1 MNEAFKYAVKALPSE
16 FVSLSVTYSGH
27 QQCSAAQ
34 RWGKGVRE
42 QYILHYVV
50 SGKGVYSTPQGNF
63 ELSAGDIFLI
73 RPFTEIEYYPDP
85 DDPWEYRWV
94 NFTGADAEIIL
105 SRTDF
110 TPDSPVMSG
119 CGEDILP
126 LMEAITENPGQEL
139 YNSLE
144 LTGTLYRLL
153 AALVKRSG
161 NTSPL
166 SKRSEERHKCL
177 RAALDYIAANYPLPI
192 SVDDIA
198 AAAAVS
204 RSTLFRLFRTELNT
218 APSDYLIDFRIEQ
231 AKKLLSET
239 DISVTAAARSA
250 GYENNLYF
258 SRAFRKVTGM
268 TPTEYRKSRQN
279 NRQGEHI

>member
-1 MNEAFKYAVKALPSE
+1 MSEAFKYAVKAQASE

-34 RWGKGVRE
+34 KWGKGIRE

-50 SGKGVYSTPQGNF
+50 SGKGYYNTPDGSF
-63 ELSAGDIFLI
+63 ALFPGDIFLI
-73 RPFTEIEYYPDP
+73 RPLTEIEYYPDP

-110 TPDSPVMSG
+110 TPNSPVMSG
-119 CGEDILP
+119 CGEDILH
-126 LMEAITENPGQEL
+126 LMEMITDNPGQEL
-139 YNSLE
+139 YNTLE

-153 AALVKRSG
+153 SVLVKRSE
-161 NTSPL
+161 NKNPT
-166 SKRSEERHKCL
+166 SKRCEDRHKCL

-204 RSTLFRLFRTELNT
+204 RSTLFRLFRTELGA
-218 APSDYLIDFRIEQ
+218 APSDYLIEYRIEQ

-258 SRAFRKVTGM
+258 SRAFRKATGM
-268 TPTEYRKSRQN
+268 SPTEFRNSRRNIHN
-279 NRQGEHI
+279 NNM

>member
-1 MNEAFKYAVKALPSE
+1 MSEAFKYAVKAQASE

-34 RWGKGVRE
+34 KWGKGIRE

-50 SGKGVYSTPQGNF
+50 SGKGYYNTPDGSF
-63 ELSAGDIFLI
+63 ALFPGDIFLI
-73 RPFTEIEYYPDP
+73 RPLTEIEYYPDP

-119 CGEDILP
+119 CGEDILH
-126 LMEAITENPGQEL
+126 LMEMITDNPGQEL
-139 YNSLE
+139 YNTLE

-153 AALVKRSG
+153 SVLVKRSG
-161 NTSPL
+161 NKNPT
-166 SKRSEERHKCL
+166 SKRCEDRHKCL
-177 RAALDYIAANYPLPI
+177 RSALDYIAANYPLPI

-204 RSTLFRLFRTELNT
+204 RSTLFRLFRTELGA
-218 APSDYLIDFRIEQ
+218 APSDYLIEYRIEQ

-258 SRAFRKVTGM
+258 SRAFRKATGM
-268 TPTEYRKSRQN
+268 SPTEFRNSKRNIHN
-279 NRQGEHI
+279 NNM

>member
-1 MNEAFKYAVKALPSE
+1 MSEAFKYAVKTRPSE

-34 RWGKGVRE
+34 KWGKGIRE

-50 SGKGVYSTPQGNF
+50 SGKGHYNTPDGSF
-63 ELSAGDIFLI
+63 ALFPGDIFLI

-110 TPDSPVMSG
+110 TPSCPVMSG

-126 LMEAITENPGQEL
+126 LMEMITDNPGQEL
-139 YNSLE
+139 YNALE

-153 AALVKRSG
+153 SVLVKRSG
-161 NTSPL
+161 NKNPS

-204 RSTLFRLFRTELNT
+204 RSTLFRLFRTELGT
-218 APSDYLIDFRIEQ
+218 SPSDYLIEYRIEQ

-258 SRAFRKVTGM
+258 SRAFRKATGM
-268 TPTEYRKSRQN
+268 SPTEFRNSKTEN
-279 NRQGEHI
+279 GI

>member
-1 MNEAFKYAVKALPSE
+1 MSEAFKYAVKTQPSE

-34 RWGKGVRE
+34 RWGKGIRE

-50 SGKGVYSTPQGNF
+50 SGKGFYNTPDGSF
-63 ELSAGDIFLI
+63 ALYPGDIFLI
-73 RPFTEIEYYPDP
+73 RPFTEIEYFPDQ

-110 TPDSPVMSG
+110 TPGCPVMSG

-126 LMEAITENPGQEL
+126 FMEMITDNPGQEL
-139 YNSLE
+139 YNTLE

-153 AALVKRSG
+153 SVLVKRSG
-161 NTSPL
+161 NKNPT

-204 RSTLFRLFRTELNT
+204 RSTLFRLFRTELGA
-218 APSDYLIDFRIEQ
+218 APSDYLIEYRIEQ

-258 SRAFRKVTGM
+258 SRAFRKATGM
-268 TPTEYRKSRQN
+268 SPTEYR
-279 NRQGEHI
+279 NRKK

>member
-1 MNEAFKYAVKALPSE
+1 MSEAFKYAVKTRPSE

-50 SGKGVYSTPQGNF
+50 SGRGYYNTPDGSF
-63 ELSAGDIFLI
+63 SLSAGDIFLI
-73 RPFTEIEYYPDP
+73 RPFTEIEYFPAP
-85 DDPWEYRWV
+85 EDPWEYRWV

-110 TPDSPVMSG
+110 TPSSPVMSG

-126 LMEAITENPGQEL
+126 LMEMITDNPGQEL

-161 NTSPL
+161 NKNPAS
-166 SKRSEERHKCL
+166 RRCEDRHKCL

-192 SVDDIA
+192 SVEDIA
-198 AAAAVS
+198 AAASVS
-204 RSTLFRLFRTELNT
+204 ESTLFRLFRTELGT
-218 APSDYLIDFRIEQ
+218 APSVYLINFRIEQ

-258 SRAFRKVTGM
+258 SRAFRKATGM
-268 TPTEYRKSRQN
+268 TPTEFRNGRHQK
-279 NRQGEHI
+279 

>member
-1 MNEAFKYAVKALPSE
+1 MSEAFKYAVKAHPSE

-34 RWGKGVRE
+34 KWGKGIRE

-50 SGKGVYSTPQGNF
+50 SGKGYYNTPDGRF
-63 ELSAGDIFLI
+63 SLFPGDIFLI

-85 DDPWEYRWV
+85 NDPWEYRWV

-110 TPDSPVMSG
+110 TPDCPVMSG
-119 CGEDILP
+119 CGEDILL
-126 LMEAITENPGQEL
+126 LMEMITDNPGQEL
-139 YNSLE
+139 YNTLE

-161 NTSPL
+161 NKIPT

-204 RSTLFRLFRTELNT
+204 RSTLFRLFRTELGA
-218 APSDYLIDFRIEQ
+218 APSDYLIEYRIDQ

-258 SRAFRKVTGM
+258 SRAFRKATGM
-268 TPTEYRKSRQN
+268 SPTEYR
-279 NRQGEHI
+279 NRRK

>member
-1 MNEAFKYAVKALPSE
+1 MSEAFKYAVKAQASE

-34 RWGKGVRE
+34 RWGKGIRE

-50 SGKGVYSTPQGNF
+50 SGKGYYNTPDGSF
-63 ELSAGDIFLI
+63 SLHCGDIFLI
-73 RPFTEIEYYPDP
+73 RPFTEIEYFPDP
-85 DDPWEYRWV
+85 EDPWEYRWV

-110 TPDSPVMSG
+110 TTDSPVMSC

-126 LMEAITENPGQEL
+126 LMEMITDNPGQEL
-139 YNSLE
+139 YNTLE

-153 AALVKRSG
+153 SVLVKRSG
-161 NTSPL
+161 NKNAA
-166 SKRSEERHKCL
+166 SKRCEDRHKCL

-204 RSTLFRLFRTELNT
+204 RSTLFRLFRTELGA
-218 APSDYLIDFRIEQ
+218 APSDYLIEYRIEQ

-239 DISVTAAARSA
+239 DISITAAARSA

-258 SRAFRKVTGM
+258 SRAFRKATGM
-268 TPTEYRKSRQN
+268 SPTEYR
-279 NRQGEHI
+279 NRGN